1 VGELEPI
8 VFIHGILQ
16 MLTDLRAAEFFAPR
30 PVLLPDML
38 GYGVSNDIP
47 QDLSLPAQADYMA
60 EQIRGSGFKRA
71 HVVGHSVG
79 GAVSFVL
86 ARRHPELVASLI
98 NVEGNFMLEDAFWT
112 SKLAAMTVP
121 EVESLLQSY
130 RDDVSG
136 CLTRSGIAPTP
147 ERIAI
152 AGGRL
157 RARVA
162 AAVRAVAESV
172 IRITGQPSYLEE
184 VRTVLEFGIPLHLFA
199 GERSRVDWHV
209 PPWVMERAASM
220 TIQPGVGH
228 VMMLEE
234 PEEFMR
240 LVEKCVG

>member
-1 VGELEPI
+1 MAELEPI
-8 VFIHGILQ
+8 VFIHGIFQ
-16 MLTDLRAAEFFAPR
+16 MLADLRAAEFFAPR

-38 GYGVSNDIP
+38 GYGVPNDIP
-47 QDLSLPAQADYMA
+47 EDLSLPAQADYMA
-60 EQIRGSGFKRA
+60 VLIRDSGFKRA

-112 SKLAAMTVP
+112 SKLAAMPVP

-130 RDDVSG
+130 CNDVSG
-136 CLTRSGIAPTP
+136 WLTRSGIALTS

-152 AGGRL
+152 AGRRL
-157 RARVA
+157 RAQPA

-172 IRITGQPSYLEE
+172 IRITGPPSYLEE
-184 VRTVLEFGIPLHLFA
+184 VRAVLESEIPLHLFA
-199 GERSRVDWHV
+199 GERSRADWHV
-209 PPWVMERAASM
+209 PQWVLERAASI
-220 TIQPGVGH
+220 TIQLGVGH

-234 PEEFMR
+234 PGEFMR
-240 LVEKCVG
+240 LVEKCIR

>member
-1 VGELEPI
+1 MDELEPI
-8 VFIHGILQ
+8 VFIHGIFQ
-16 MLTDLRAAEFFAPR
+16 MLRDLRAAEFFAPR

-38 GYGVSNDIP
+38 GYGVPNDIR
-47 QDLSLPAQADYMA
+47 QDLSIPAQADYMA
-60 EQIRGSGFKRA
+60 EQIRDSGFKRA

-121 EVESLLQSY
+121 EVEALLQSY

-136 CLTRSGIAPTP
+136 WLTRSGIALTP

-152 AGGRL
+152 AGRRL
-157 RARVA
+157 CAQPA
-162 AAVRAVAESV
+162 AAVKAVAESV
-172 IRITGQPSYLEE
+172 IRITGRPSYLEE
-184 VRTVLEFGIPLHLFA
+184 VRTVVDSGIPLHLFA
-199 GERSRVDWHV
+199 GERSRADWHV
-209 PPWVMERAASM
+209 PQWVLERAASI
-220 TIQPGVGH
+220 TIQPAVRH